1 MENLSIEIT
10 AQGGH
15 EIRTGELPPVHV
27 SSGFLEESVSIPSLT
42 KFIQARIANGQ
53 ANYQDSCLT
62 ISSKLGKAEFVS
74 DMNRKTRETYLLRG
88 KFIVEEN
95 EVSIAI
101 LQAKT
106 FDLTAFR
113 KWVSRMKPYFADAND
128 HRELSDRLLT
138 YSASAQI
145 EISDKKD
152 NQANFAKNYTQQA
165 SSKLPQFV
173 LINFE
178 GGQVFKTEICFSLR
192 DNNTTF
198 WLECFE
204 YEHWLIEQQRAQFKE
219 LKEVCEGLHISV
231 LEKLGFKIS

>member
-1 MENLSIEIT
+1 MENLNLEIN

-27 SSGFLEESVSIPSLT
+27 SSGFLEESVSIQSLT
-42 KFIQARIANGQ
+42 KFIQARVANGQ

-62 ISSKLGKAEFVS
+62 ICLKSGKAEFVS
-74 DMNRKTRETYLLRG
+74 DMNRKNRETYLLRA
-88 KFIVEEN
+88 KFFVEEN
-95 EVSIAI
+95 DVSRAI
-101 LQAKT
+101 VDAKT
-106 FDLTAFR
+106 FDLAAFR
-113 KWVSRMKPYFADAND
+113 KWVSRMKPYFFDSNE

-173 LINFE
+173 QIRFE
-178 GGQVFKTEICFSLR
+178 CGQVFKTEICFSIR

-204 YEHWLIEQQRAQFKE
+204 YEHWLVEQQRAQFKE
-219 LKEVCEGLHISV
+219 LKEVCEALHISV
-231 LEKLGFKIS
+231 LDK